1 MYNIMKTENTL
12 PCDPTAI
19 SSLEE
24 ERLRHD
30 AQWGKA
36 IFLIICGWKKEAY
49 MTLCQVRNAFMKIL
63 SVQKKN
69 KKNKTHSGACE
80 QVVGRLRGTCFFT
93 RL

>member
-1 MYNIMKTENTL
+1 MKTENTL

-36 IFLIICGWKKEAY
+36 IFLIICG
-49 MTLCQVRNAFMKIL
+49 
-63 SVQKKN
+63 
-69 KKNKTHSGACE
+69 
-80 QVVGRLRGTCFFT
+80 
-93 RL
+93 